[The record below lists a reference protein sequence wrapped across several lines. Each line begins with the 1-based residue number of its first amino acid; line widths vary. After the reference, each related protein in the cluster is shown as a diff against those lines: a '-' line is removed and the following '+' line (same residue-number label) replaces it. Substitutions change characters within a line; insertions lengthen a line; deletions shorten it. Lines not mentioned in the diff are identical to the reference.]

1 MASLETIKSAV
12 TTAAR
17 GYKDGV
23 SAGNKVVNV
32 ARTVDSTMSSRAP
45 TGIPRADAAR
55 RGYHGAQQADRLRQQ
70 FARTNPRDAGGPRTA
85 AFYAYRFGRPNL
97 VARNDPS
104 AGTPDQHD
112 MLNRLRMQQQRIRNA
127 ANRARIGSFQDQSPP
142 QQFLTPEPRAEPRAP
157 PQPPL
162 PSDLQ
167 DMPAAGAPRSYAPGQ
182 RGPPPPWARKPRR
195 VD

>member
-1 MASLETIKSAV
+1 MASLENIRNAV

-23 SAGNKVVNV
+23 SAGNKMVTA
-32 ARTVDSTMSSRAP
+32 ARAVDGAMGGAP
-45 TGIPRADAAR
+45 TGIPRAEAAR

-70 FARTNPRDAGGPRTA
+70 FARTNPRSTGGPRTA
-85 AFYAYRFGRPNL
+85 AHYAYRIGRPNL

-104 AGTPDQHD
+104 AGTPHQHD

-127 ANRARIGSFQDQSPP
+127 ANRTRVGSYQDQSPP
-142 QQFLTPEPRAEPRAP
+142 QEFLTPERPQHP
-157 PQPPL
+157 PAPL

-167 DMPAAGAPRSYAPGQ
+167 EMPAAGAPRSYAPGQ

>member
-23 SAGNKVVNV
+23 SAGNKVVNA
-32 ARTVDSTMSSRAP
+32 ARALDGAMAAP
-45 TGIPRADAAR
+45 TGIPRAEAAR
-55 RGYHGAQQADRLRQQ
+55 RGYHGGQQADRLRQQ
-70 FARTNPRDAGGPRTA
+70 FVRINPRSTGGPRTA
-85 AFYAYRFGRPNL
+85 AHYAYRIGRPNL
-97 VARNDPS
+97 MARNDPS
-104 AGTPDQHD
+104 AGTPHQHD

-127 ANRARIGSFQDQSPP
+127 ANRTRVGSYQDQSPP
-142 QQFLTPEPRAEPRAP
+142 QEFLTPERPQQP
-157 PQPPL
+157 PAPL